1 MAALRIWH
9 QSTTEIDNIGVYKT
23 SLVERARLILGD
35 EAEIEVHGLP
45 SGAYH
50 GRAPS
55 AGLGNAYLHH
65 RILDPILDNAIHA
78 EREGFAAFVI
88 GSFSEPFL
96 REIRSAIDI
105 PVISLTESALLIGCS
120 LGKYLA
126 PISNAPTVA
135 WMTKTSVEAHRL
147 QARVLDVTSIDPP
160 LDEPA
165 LAAGYAQP
173 GPVIAS
179 FAAAAERAVAAGADV
194 IIPAEGVLAQLL
206 VINGVKTIAGAPVL
220 DVFGAAW
227 AYALMLA
234 RLWSRTGLRV
244 GRAWHYRRDDAELIG
259 LVHGSRNGGPVH

>member
-1 MAALRIWH
+1 MAPSRIWH

-23 SLVERARLILGD
+23 SLLERARLILDD
-35 EAEIEVHGLP
+35 EAELHVHGLP

-55 AGLGNAYLHH
+55 AALGNAFLHH
-65 RILDPILDNAIHA
+65 RILDPIIDNAIKA

-88 GSFSEPFL
+88 GSFSEPYL
-96 REIRSAIDI
+96 REIRSAVDI
-105 PVISLTESALLIGCS
+105 PVVSLTEAALLIGCS

-135 WMTKTSVEAHRL
+135 WMTKTSVEAHGL
-147 QARVLDVTSIDPP
+147 QARVLDVAAIDPP

-165 LAAGYAQP
+165 LAAGYANP
-173 GPVIAS
+173 APVIAA
-179 FAAAAERAVAAGADV
+179 FTRAAERAVAAGADV

-206 VINGVKTIAGAPVL
+206 VVNGVTSVAGAPVL

-227 AYALMLA
+227 AYALTLI

-244 GRAWHYRRDDAELIG
+244 GRAWHYRRDDPELI
-259 LVHGSRNGGPVH
+259 RITARRAD